1 MKFYIYTLGC
11 KVNTYESNIMRDLL
25 LHAGYVEEE
34 EQADI
39 FIVNTCSV
47 TNTADHKSLKMVHH
61 ARLKNPNALLIVT
74 GCSTQNQKQIFE
86 QDGQA
91 DIILGNQFKSKIL
104 DYIAEY
110 KCEKRKKTD
119 VQDIRHVA
127 FEEMRL
133 SQFKGTRAFV
143 KIQDG
148 CNNFCSYCII
158 PYVRGNVRSK
168 KEKDVV
174 EEVQNLVTQGKK
186 EIVLT
191 GIHTGNYGRD
201 LKTNLA
207 NLLHMLGSLN
217 GLERIRISSIEITEL
232 DEAFMKELKGN
243 KKIVDHL
250 HIPLQAGSD
259 EILKKMNRK
268 YDTEYFLKK
277 VQEVRKIRP
286 NLSITTDVIVG
297 FPGETEAL
305 FQETV
310 ATIKKAK
317 FAKIHVFPYSKRE
330 GTKAASMGEQV
341 DEKIKKKR
349 VQTLLALSDSL
360 SYEYMSHFINEDME
374 VLPEV
379 IRDGMLVGHTSNY
392 LQVRYKGDT
401 TQLNQITTVH
411 IDSIAYP
418 YLEAHAQ
425 KCEIEEVEV
434 R

>member
-25 LHAGYVEEE
+25 MNAGYIEEE
-34 EQADI
+34 EEADLL
-39 FIVNTCSV
+39 IVNTCSV

-61 ARLKNPNALLIVT
+61 ARKKNPNALLIVT
-74 GCSTQNQKQIFE
+74 GCSSQNKKQVFE

-104 DYIAEY
+104 DYIEEY
-110 KCEKRKKTD
+110 KCKKCKKID
-119 VQDIRHVA
+119 VQDIRHVS

-133 SQFKGTRAFV
+133 NNFKGTRAFV

-168 KEKDVV
+168 KEKDVL
-174 EEVQNLVTQGKK
+174 EEVQNLVQRGKQ

-207 NLLHMLGSLN
+207 TLLHTLGSLH
-217 GLERIRISSIEITEL
+217 GLKRIRISSIEITEL
-232 DEAFMKELKGN
+232 DEDFMEELKDN
-243 KKIVDHL
+243 QKIVDHL
-250 HIPLQAGSD
+250 HIPLQSGSN

-277 VQEVRKIRP
+277 VQEVRSLRP
-286 NLSITTDVIVG
+286 NISITTDVIVG

-305 FQETV
+305 FEETV
-310 ATIKKAK
+310 ATIKKAR

-330 GTKAASMGEQV
+330 GTKAASMSGQV
-341 DEKIKKKR
+341 DEKIKKER
-349 VQTLLALSDSL
+349 VQTLLSLSDAL
-360 SYEYMSHFINEDME
+360 AYEYMNRFVNEDIE

-379 IRDGMLVGHTSNY
+379 DKEGILIGHTSNY
-392 LQVRYKGDT
+392 LQVRYKGDK
-401 TQLNQITTVH
+401 TQLNQITNVH
-411 IDSIAYP
+411 IDSMSYP
-418 YLEAHAQ
+418 YLEAHQ
-425 KCEIEEVEV
+425 CKCEIKEVEV

>member
-1 MKFYIYTLGC
+1 M
-11 KVNTYESNIMRDLL
+11 
-25 LHAGYVEEE
+25 
-34 EQADI
+34 
-39 FIVNTCSV
+39 
-47 TNTADHKSLKMVHH
+47 
-61 ARLKNPNALLIVT
+61 
-74 GCSTQNQKQIFE
+74 
-86 QDGQA
+86 
-91 DIILGNQFKSKIL
+91 
-104 DYIAEY
+104 
-110 KCEKRKKTD
+110 
-119 VQDIRHVA
+119 QDIRHVA

-174 EEVQNLVTQGKK
+174 EEVQNLVTQGKR

-330 GTKAASMGEQV
+330 GTKAASMSEQV

-392 LQVRYKGDT
+392 LQVRYKGDK